1 MRFVRDTLATLEE
14 GEWLIFL
21 DGDAALSCGA
31 WSAFSRAACRKSSPQ
46 SGYRLAEPLSL
57 VAGSKYGVF
66 LVRNDAWARDY
77 LDRFATALEARP
89 LLCATST
96 FPENAAAAS
105 VTTEADR
112 CHYARVSSLL
122 SHAPHLVS
130 VEKKRDPDAVERFVA
145 GVRNATAC
153 WTRHR
158 ARHRAAV
165 LDRGRAILKPG
176 IAPKPFVPIRY
187 EPDGSTTSVAA
198 RHPRR
203 ANATQLRRAY
213 DRARQ
218 ELRTL
223 EREARPKRKIN

>member
-1 MRFVRDTLATLEE
+1 M
-14 GEWLIFL
+14 
-21 DGDAALSCGA
+21 DGPISI
-31 WSAFSRAACRKSSPQ
+31 
-46 SGYRLAEPLSL
+46 
-57 VAGSKYGVF
+57 
-66 LVRNDAWARDY
+66 
-77 LDRFATALEARP
+77 P
-89 LLCATST
+89 LLIVIFFVMLST
-96 FPENAAAAS
+96 RRPIYAQ
-105 VTTEADR
+105 VEAKRD
-112 CHYARVSSLL
+112 
-122 SHAPHLVS
+122 SHAVDH
-130 VEKKRDPDAVERFVA
+130 FVA